1 MAKLKPKPHEQT
13 DVLDLPQTASEQ
25 AWKLIVWNDEVNTFD
40 WVIQALMEICG
51 HSREQA
57 EQCTLII
64 HYKGS
69 YAVLEGMYENY
80 ISDAL
85 KFWSVA
91 YKQQLNHQP
100 RSF

>member
-25 AWKLIVWNDEVNTFD
+25 TWKLIVWNDEVNTFD

-69 YAVLEGMYENY
+69 YAVLEGIYEN
-80 ISDAL
+80 L
-85 KFWSVA
+85 
-91 YKQQLNHQP
+91 HQ
-100 RSF
+100 RCTQILERGIQATVESSTA

>member
-40 WVIQALMEICG
+40 WVIQVLMEICG

-69 YAVLEGMYENY
+69 YAVLEGMYEK
-80 ISDAL
+80 L
-85 KFWSVA
+85 
-91 YKQQLNHQP
+91 HQ
-100 RSF
+100 RCTQILERGIQATVESSTA